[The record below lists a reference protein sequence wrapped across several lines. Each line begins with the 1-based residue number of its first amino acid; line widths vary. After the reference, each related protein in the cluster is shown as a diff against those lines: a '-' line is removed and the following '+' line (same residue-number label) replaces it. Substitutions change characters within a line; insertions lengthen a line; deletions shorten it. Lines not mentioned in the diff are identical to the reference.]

1 MSTTRINEFR
11 ALDGSTD
18 ALEEQLSALV
28 PQIESA
34 AGCLSCELLQSQKD
48 ENHFILIEVWDDAE
62 SHQASLKNVR
72 PEVFHEVRKLLAV
85 PPTGEY
91 YEHCGK

>member
-11 ALDGSTD
+11 AVDGSTD
-18 ALEEQLSALV
+18 ALREQLIALV
-28 PQIESA
+28 PLIESA
-34 AGCLSCELLQSQKD
+34 AGCLSCQLLQSQKD
-48 ENHFILIEVWDDAE
+48 KNHFILIEVWDDAE
-62 SHQASLKNVR
+62 SHQASLKGVR

-91 YEHCGK
+91 YKHCDK